1 MQHSNTVITQ
11 DSDLIFGYTV
21 KETLKFLEKPVCM
34 VLRLTALNVPE
45 QAPPMDYHNKA
56 RCSRLQTS
64 RLKGLEGSSQNNL
77 TA

>member
-1 MQHSNTVITQ
+1 MQHSNTVITR

-21 KETLKFLEKPVCM
+21 KEALKFLEKPVCM
-34 VLRLTALNVPE
+34 VLRLNASNVPE
-45 QAPPMDYHNKA
+45 QTPPMGYHHRA